1 MQIIGDYYVIHKK
14 RAMYMHVAMLDCKTF
29 ALKKRYLHGVVFPKY
44 PDFYQRLSERSYDF
58 YKHWIHRPIAA
69 ERRIRYEDI
78 NQARLQTSLF
88 YINDNTAMR
97 ASVPSRQDYLN
108 YVHTLSLDSR
118 NKRKLRGRIA
128 RLLTGG
134 AAAPR
139 RPGAGELVL
148 DEGEQRNTDK
158 YFEAIN
164 TVAARMLD
172 RVRAF
177 YEGSQAGYTE
187 VIK

>member
-29 ALKKRYLHGVVFPKY
+29 ALKKRYLHSVVFPKY

-69 ERRIRYEDI
+69 ERRLRYEDI

-118 NKRKLRGRIA
+118 NKRKLRGKIA
-128 RLLTGG
+128 RMLTGR
-134 AAAPR
+134 AADPR
-139 RPGAGELVL
+139 RPGPGELML